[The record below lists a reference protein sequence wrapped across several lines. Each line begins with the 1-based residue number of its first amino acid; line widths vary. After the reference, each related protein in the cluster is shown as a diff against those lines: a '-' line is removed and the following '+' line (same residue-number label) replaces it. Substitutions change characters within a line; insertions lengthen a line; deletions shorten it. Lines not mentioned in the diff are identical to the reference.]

1 MGNRVIPMTVS
12 LGASKTALAIG
23 YRILNLDG
31 TTFSA
36 FTTSGVSEDATILGT
51 YSVANGVTV
60 PEAGCTMVFGTS
72 GTDIFRFPIAP
83 VAPTV
88 ALIRAEMDS
97 NSTQIAAIKIKTDGL
112 PSDPADHS
120 LVMAE
125 IDAVLSAIA
134 ALNNL
139 SSAGAQAAATAAL
152 AAYGAATG
160 AAVAAVPASVRAEV
174 DGNSTQL
181 AKLGTPAG
189 ASISADIAA
198 IRADTHTNGVV
209 LSTSQMQSLAD
220 IILGRSVSFT
230 EATAGLHSLAELI
243 LALLES
249 STASGQ
255 WVIKRTDGT
264 TTFNTRIVTTDG
276 SALPIVGVS

>member
-1 MGNRVIPMTVS
+1 MGNRVIPMTIS

-160 AAVAAVPASVRAEV
+160 AAVAAVPALVRVEV
-174 DGNSTQL
+174 DSNSTQL
-181 AKLGTPAG
+181 VKLGTPA

-255 WVIKRTDGT
+255 WVIKRTDGA

>member
-1 MGNRVIPMTVS
+1 MTNRTIPMTVS
-12 LGASKTALAIG
+12 LGASKTGLAIG

-31 TTFSA
+31 TTFNA
-36 FTTSGVSEDATILGT
+36 FTTSGVSEDTTILGT

-139 SSAGAQAAATAAL
+139 SSACAQAAATAAL

-160 AAVAAVPASVRAEV
+160 AAVAAVPALVPTLQQFVQTHIRMAWFCPRLKC
-174 DGNSTQL
+174 NHWQ
-181 AKLGTPAG
+181 
-189 ASISADIAA
+189 IS
-198 IRADTHTNGVV
+198 
-209 LSTSQMQSLAD
+209 
-220 IILGRSVSFT
+220 F
-230 EATAGLHSLAELI
+230 
-243 LALLES
+243 
-249 STASGQ
+249 
-255 WVIKRTDGT
+255 
-264 TTFNTRIVTTDG
+264 
-276 SALPIVGVS
+276 